1 MRTQRPLRS
10 RPHRRLRQ
18 LGLLTIATAAT
29 AGLSSTA
36 TAAVTGTSITS
47 PTPYEVVDAD
57 YSQVSLGG
65 EAPPELPTI
74 RVTGTATTDG
84 SSPNEVVVAA
94 VVRFGPL
101 TVPLALPVPVPVAAD
116 GSFAADVPVPPI
128 NAHIVAFPADISSD
142 PVEDALRGVGPFRAV
157 PVLGGG
163 SISAEIPGLG
173 NFSLALRGQRQG
185 VAAIA
190 PAGFAALGELPFG
203 IGDLP
208 LTIGLLGGVTSG
220 AFGDAPGDFGL
231 SFMGAGGITDQY
243 NDARGGVMVD
253 GTRGY
258 LRDHLPLA
266 SEELPA
272 ATFERTVDRQTG
284 GQTVVQ
290 TQPIYVA
297 ADPSNDPDDAPL
309 EGGYRPSGLEL
320 QRTTVQDHDGR
331 QVTVTDRFRSAD
343 GRAHKIDLLYAEG
356 LSILPYNGRSPL
368 ELCLPILP
376 CEGEGPE
383 FPPPPP
389 PFAPLSFAGD
399 LSASLQPEGPAF
411 PEFDPPAFRIPWETG
426 DAWASRSHA
435 EPLTAPSGAVSTLY
449 TRLPNLS
456 RLIPAFMALGSES
469 PEPTLPITST
479 YGAITF
485 GTRPDSGLF
494 VSDPFTIGAVLGGAS
509 TQFVARFVRDVPAG
523 GATTI
528 PQVYSTGNTPAEAEA
543 LAAAAEQRLT
553 PPGPAPVPPPVA
565 PPAPPTP
572 PAARKAP
579 RKLSA
584 ASKLQR
590 TKKGQF
596 RFRFSGKL
604 TLPSGVA
611 KSACRAGGGTVTI
624 QVKAGSNTISTRR
637 VKLDR
642 NCKYAVRINFR
653 SAKRFGKRTR
663 LTVVTKWS
671 GNRALGPKPAKR
683 FTVKVR

>member
-1 MRTQRPLRS
+1 M
-10 RPHRRLRQ
+10 
-18 LGLLTIATAAT
+18 TIATAAT

-36 TAAVTGTSITS
+36 TAAVTSTSITS

-57 YSQVSLGG
+57 YSGVSIGG
-65 EAPPELPTI
+65 EAPPELPTL

-94 VVRFGPL
+94 VVRFGP
-101 TVPLALPVPVPVAAD
+101 TTIPLALPIPVPVAAD

-128 NAHIVAFPADISSD
+128 NAHIVAFPADGESPD
-142 PVEDALRGVGPFRAV
+142 VVEDALRGVGPFRGV

-163 SISAEIPGLG
+163 ALSAEIPNLG
-173 NFSLALRGQRQG
+173 NLSLAVRGQRQG

-190 PAGFAALGELPFG
+190 PAGFAALVGLPFG

-258 LRDHLPLA
+258 LRDHIPVGGDELPL
-266 SEELPA
+266 P
-272 ATFERTVDRQTG
+272 TVERTVDRRTG
-284 GQTVVQ
+284 GQTIVQ
-290 TQPIYVA
+290 TQPVYVA
-297 ADPSNDPDDAPL
+297 VNPAEDPDSGWL
-309 EGGYRPSGLEL
+309 EDGYRPSGLEL
-320 QRTTVQDHDGR
+320 QRTTVQNHDGR
-331 QVTVTDRFRSAD
+331 QVTVTDRFRSTD

-368 ELCLPILP
+368 EICLPILP
-376 CEGEGPE
+376 CEGENEGPE
-383 FPPPPP
+383 FPFPLSAP
-389 PFAPLSFAGD
+389 PFGSDALTGD
-399 LSASLQPEGPAF
+399 LSAFAEAAEPGF
-411 PEFDPPAFRIPWETG
+411 PTFDPPAFRIPWETG
-426 DAWASRSHA
+426 ETWESRSHA
-435 EPLTAPSGAVSTLY
+435 EPLSAPSGAVSTLY

-456 RLIPAFMALGSES
+456 RLVPAFMALGSES

-494 VSDPFTIGAVLGGAS
+494 VSDPFTVGAVLGGAS

-523 GATTI
+523 GNATI
-528 PQVYSTGNTPAEAEA
+528 AQVYSTGNTPAETEA
-543 LAAAAEQRLT
+543 LAAAAERRLT
-553 PPGPAPVPPPVA
+553 PIAIADPPPAPPIA
-565 PPAPPTP
+565 PPAPPAPTSP
-572 PAARKAP
+572 AAARKAP
-579 RKLSA
+579 RKLT
-584 ASKLQR
+584 ASSSLKR
-590 TKKGQF
+590 TKNGRY
-596 RFRFSGKL
+596 RFRFSGRL
-604 TLPSGVA
+604 ALPSGV
-611 KSACRAGGGTVTI
+611 KPSACRAGGTVMI
-624 QVKAGSNTISTRR
+624 QIKAGSNTISTRR

-642 NCKYAVRINFR
+642 KCRYAVRVDFR
-653 SAKRFGKRTR
+653 SAKRFGKRKR
-663 LTVVTKWS
+663 LTAVAKWS
-671 GNRALGPKPAKR
+671 GNRTLKAKTAKR